1 MPTYTYEVYFTAS
14 DAGEVEAEDEQEARE
29 MIEDMIYAV
38 STEGGYKMS
47 WDGVEIVSFELEEE
61 EDEDA

>member
-1 MPTYTYEVYFTAS
+1 MPMYTYEVYFTAS

-38 STEGGYKMS
+38 STEGGYKME
-47 WDGVEIVSFELEEE
+47 WDGVEIVSFELEGDE
-61 EDEDA
+61 EDE

>member
-1 MPTYTYEVYFTAS
+1 MYTYEVYFTAS

-38 STEGGYKMS
+38 STEGGYKME
-47 WDGVEIVSFELEEE
+47 WDGVEIVSFELEGDE
-61 EDEDA
+61 EDE